1 MSHNHLQNIGM
12 AASYQSHVAN
22 EKKKKNKNPT
32 YTTFPLQKM
41 ALNRLRLDDYKDNNK
56 INVISDYM

>member
-1 MSHNHLQNIGM
+1 M

-22 EKKKKNKNPT
+22 EEIKPKKT
-32 YTTFPLQKM
+32 AFPSQNM
-41 ALNRLRLDDYKDNNK
+41 ALNLLRLDDYKDNNK

>member
-1 MSHNHLQNIGM
+1 M

-22 EKKKKNKNPT
+22 KGKKTPKK
-32 YTTFPLQKM
+32 TTFPSQNM
-41 ALNRLRLDDYKDNNK
+41 ALNLLRLDDYKDNNK